1 MHCRSELAAFP
12 WGQLEGNYVFLLQ
25 LSVKVFKTIAL
36 TIFKKKKRMVL
47 RVQLYMGL
55 KSLKVGALC
64 FSKAASP
71 TTRSRQVG
79 FVVTSEYLHFL
90 ASYYSDINWGE
101 SVPLICAYFLKWK
114 GHLLKKERVKETGQ
128 LFKICNGVAYLF

>member
-1 MHCRSELAAFP
+1 
-12 WGQLEGNYVFLLQ
+12 
-25 LSVKVFKTIAL
+25 
-36 TIFKKKKRMVL
+36 
-47 RVQLYMGL
+47 MGL
-55 KSLKVGALC
+55 KSLKGGALC
-64 FSKAASP
+64 FSQAAPP

-90 ASYYSDINWGE
+90 ASYYSDINWGK

-128 LFKICNGVAYLF
+128 LFKICNGVAYLFLTSLTQGIKMIIQSGQTFPGHMEPDHE